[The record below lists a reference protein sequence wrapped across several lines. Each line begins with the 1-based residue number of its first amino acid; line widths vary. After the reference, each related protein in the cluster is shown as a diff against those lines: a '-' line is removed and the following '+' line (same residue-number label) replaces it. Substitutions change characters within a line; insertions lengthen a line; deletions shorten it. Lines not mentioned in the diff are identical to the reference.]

1 LVFSNTYRNGGG
13 ADFACNK
20 ISLYG
25 GGNNPTTTSINNEAF
40 GFGVAVDGMLEYF
53 TWQSHVFYTGTT
65 GGTNYGT
72 ERMRIASNG
81 NIGIGTTAAPS
92 NSLTGTPQLAIGSIG
107 YGISGENND
116 NTAGIYIGDVTVY
129 ARWRIGHGNAQLN
142 LYQNNG
148 SGTYNYRGAFANN
161 TGTYSSVSDKRLK
174 KNIEPIQYGLKD
186 VLKFKPVSYF
196 MENQNEDIDKKNLGF
211 LAQDLEDIVPEIV
224 NVQSSNDSN
233 YIYSL
238 QYSSIIPILI
248 KAIQELNEIVLHN
261 NTSNLVNV

>member
-1 LVFSNTYRNGGG
+1 MVFSNSYRGGG
-13 ADFACNK
+13 GTEYACNK
-20 ISLYG
+20 ISLYDG
-25 GGNNPTTTSINNEAF
+25 INTPTTTSAYGIGINN
-40 GFGVAVDGMLEYF
+40 GFLDYF
-53 TWQSHVFYTGTT
+53 SGGGYSFYTGTT
-65 GGTNYGT
+65 GGTSFGT

-81 NIGIGTTAAPS
+81 NIGIGTTVAPS
-92 NSLTGTPQLAIGSIG
+92 NSLTGTPQLAIGSLG
-107 YGISGENND
+107 YGISGDSLEANS
-116 NTAGIYIGDVTVY
+116 GIYIGDAIAA
-129 ARWRIGHGNAQLN
+129 ARWKLVHGGYNLN
-142 LYQNNG
+142 LHQNNG

-224 NVQSSNDSN
+224 NVPSSNDSN

-248 KAIQELNEIVLHN
+248 KAVQELNDKIVSLN
-261 NTSNLVNV
+261 NTSNIM

>member
-1 LVFSNTYRNGGG
+1 
-13 ADFACNK
+13 
-20 ISLYG
+20 
-25 GGNNPTTTSINNEAF
+25 
-40 GFGVAVDGMLEYF
+40 
-53 TWQSHVFYTGTT
+53 
-65 GGTNYGT
+65 
-72 ERMRIASNG
+72 MRIASNG
-81 NIGIGTTAAPS
+81 NIGIGTTVAPS
-92 NSLTGTPQLAIGSIG
+92 NSLTGTPRLAIGSIG
-107 YGISGENND
+107 YGISGD
-116 NTAGIYIGDVTVY
+116 NEADFAGIYIGDSVVG
-129 ARWRIGHGNAQLN
+129 ARWRIGHGGYNLN
-142 LYQNNG
+142 LNQNNG
-148 SGTYNYRGAFANN
+148 SGTYNYRGAFANS

>member
-1 LVFSNTYRNGGG
+1 M
-13 ADFACNK
+13 AD
-20 ISLYG
+20 
-25 GGNNPTTTSINNEAF
+25 
-40 GFGVAVDGMLEYF
+40 
-53 TWQSHVFYTGTT
+53 
-65 GGTNYGT
+65 

-81 NIGIGTTAAPS
+81 NIGIGTTVAPS
-92 NSLTGTPQLAIGSIG
+92 NSLTGTPHLAIGSIG
-107 YGISGENND
+107 YGISGD
-116 NTAGIYIGDVTVY
+116 NSDVNSGIYIGDGVVG
-129 ARWRIGHGNAQLN
+129 ARWKIVHGSYHLN
-142 LYQNNG
+142 LHQNNG

-211 LAQDLEDIVPEIV
+211 LAQDIEDIVPEIV
-224 NVQSSNDSN
+224 NIQSSNDSN

>member
-1 LVFSNTYRNGGG
+1 LRISNNSSDYTLIGTVNDDGVNNTRILMSAIDRGG
-13 ADFACNK
+13 
-20 ISLYG
+20 SLA
-25 GGNNPTTTSINNEAF
+25 GGNI
-40 GFGVAVDGMLEYF
+40 EYF
-53 TWQSHVFYTGTT
+53 TTVSGSHIFNT
-65 GGTNYGT
+65 YGT

-92 NSLTGTPQLAIGSIG
+92 NSVAGTPHLAIGSIG

-116 NTAGIYIGDVTVY
+116 NTAGIYIGDAVVY
-129 ARWRIGHGNAQLN
+129 ARWRIGHGSAQLN